1 MDLHKAVDCFDL
13 DAADRI
19 LNQLESYEYSEEIK
33 PVIKQ
38 LVICVRE
45 VDMEKILELT
55 DELII
60 MLGGIS

>member
-13 DAADRI
+13 DAADSI

-38 LVICVRE
+38 LVISVRE
-45 VDMEKILELT
+45 VDMEKVLELT
-55 DELII
+55 DTLIS
-60 MLGGIS
+60 MLGGM